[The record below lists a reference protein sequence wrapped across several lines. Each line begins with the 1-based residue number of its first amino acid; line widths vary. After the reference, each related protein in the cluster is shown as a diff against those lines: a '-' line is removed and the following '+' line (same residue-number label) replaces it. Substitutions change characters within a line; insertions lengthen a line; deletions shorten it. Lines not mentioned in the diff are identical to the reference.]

1 MKTGYFLPVSLNH
14 QLVLLWGIIILS
26 FERTLFYEFNKEG
39 NWFLTI
45 LAIVSYI
52 IFITLIWPHR
62 FFIADDELHFTTFP
76 RVRMKTIELKY
87 ITAVKTTKFGFGFS
101 YAGKR
106 YQFFT
111 FGKSKE
117 ALATLHDTI
126 EHSDKVSDLK
136 A

>member
-1 MKTGYFLPVSLNH
+1 MTSFTL
-14 QLVLLWGIIILS
+14 QLS
-26 FERTLFYEFNKEG
+26 
-39 NWFLTI
+39 
-45 LAIVSYI
+45 
-52 IFITLIWPHR
+52 
-62 FFIADDELHFTTFP
+62 

>member
-1 MKTGYFLPVSLNH
+1 MKKRKMKG
-14 QLVLLWGIIILS
+14 
-26 FERTLFYEFNKEG
+26 LFYKDFCYIKESK
-39 NWFLTI
+39 FL
-45 LAIVSYI
+45 LV
-52 IFITLIWPHR
+52 FL
-62 FFIADDELHFTTFP
+62 
-76 RVRMKTIELKY
+76 V
-87 ITAVKTTKFGFGFS
+87 VFGFGFS